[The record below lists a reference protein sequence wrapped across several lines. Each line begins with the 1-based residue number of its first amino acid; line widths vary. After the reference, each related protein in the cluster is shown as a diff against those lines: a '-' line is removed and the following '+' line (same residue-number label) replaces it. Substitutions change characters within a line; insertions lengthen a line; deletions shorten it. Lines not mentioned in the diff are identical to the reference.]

1 MQKLGEHINNLL
13 YNQREKVLGLVR
25 MASGVMVVLGVGLL
39 VYRYGFLPAEE
50 NMQQILFFFD
60 VLFAT
65 NLLFF
70 IIRWLLALEKKTFI
84 IKSWFES
91 ALNLII
97 FIHGL
102 IFYLSEGY
110 NLLAVTLESLD
121 IGNPTL
127 TYHHILSIFL
137 LVLVF
142 LELTKFSTKISELE
156 LKPAST
162 FINSF
167 ILLILIGTLLLML
180 PAMTHEK
187 GGMDFLDALFI
198 SVSASCVTG
207 LTVVDISSFFT
218 FKGHL
223 VLLFLFQLGGIGIVS
238 FATFFASFLSKG
250 VSLKHQSIIKDFL
263 SSESLDSAKGLLKKV
278 IIMTIAI
285 EIVGATFIFFLWDEE
300 LKFNSIGYKIFYSI
314 FHGVSAF
321 CNAGF
326 SLFSDGLFTNDIS
339 QGNTVFA
346 REVDINLRQMYPLH
360 FVIAIMIILGSIGF
374 STIEDFTAKSRKG
387 RKIKPINEWK
397 IGTKVAIYSS
407 FFLIVAGT
415 LGFMLLEAHQ
425 LTDRTI
431 IEALITSFFQSV
443 TTRTAG
449 FHTMNFGGSESGL
462 PLANPTLILV
472 IFLMFVGA
480 SPGSTGGGIKST
492 TFLVLVL
499 AAIANIKGQNRIEL
513 DRRTIPN
520 ELIRKAFSIFMFATS
535 YNLLAIFI
543 LSITEGNNP
552 AISNIL
558 ALVFEQ
564 ISAFSTVGLSM
575 GITADLSWMG
585 KIVIILSMFI
595 GRVGT
600 LTLALALS
608 SKVITNSYRYPEGN
622 IMVG

>member
-25 MASGVMVVLGVGLL
+25 IASGIMVVLGVGLL

-60 VLFAT
+60 VLFAA
-65 NLLFF
+65 NLFF
-70 IIRWLLALEKKTFI
+70 FVIRWLLALEKKTFI

-91 ALNLII
+91 TLNLII

-110 NLLAVTLESLD
+110 NLLLIILESLN
-121 IGNPTL
+121 IRNPIL

-137 LVLVF
+137 LILIF
-142 LELTKFSTKISELE
+142 LELTKFSTKISDLE

-207 LTVVDISSFFT
+207 LTVVDISAFFT

-250 VSLKHQSIIKDFL
+250 VSLKHQSIIQDFL

-285 EIVGATFIFFLWDEE
+285 EVVGAIFIFFMWDEE

-326 SLFSDGLFTNDIS
+326 SLFSDGLFTNNIS
-339 QGNTVFA
+339 QGNAVFA

-360 FVIAIMIILGSIGF
+360 FIIAIMVILGSIGF
-374 STIEDFTAKSRKG
+374 STIEDFTNKSRKG

-407 FFLIVAGT
+407 FFLIIAGT
-415 LGFMLLEAHQ
+415 IGFMILEAHQ

-472 IFLMFVGA
+472 IFLMFIGA